1 MERLLKQFEL
11 VKWLKRIVEQK
22 FRCVIS
28 GFEYSKIDLW
38 FVIFSLRFQ
47 LICLNKIQ
55 IKSRNLA
62 RIGRYS

>member
-1 MERLLKQFEL
+1 MERLLKHVVL
-11 VKWLKRIVEQK
+11 VKWLKRVVEQK

-28 GFEYSKIDLW
+28 GFEYSKTGLW
-38 FVIFSLRFQ
+38 FFIFSLQFQ